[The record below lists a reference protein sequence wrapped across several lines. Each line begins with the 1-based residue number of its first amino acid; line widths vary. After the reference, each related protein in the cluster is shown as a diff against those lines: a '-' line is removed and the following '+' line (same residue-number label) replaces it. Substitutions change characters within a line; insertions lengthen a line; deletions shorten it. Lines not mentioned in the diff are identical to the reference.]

1 VKPVTSD
8 SELKKRAIILVWIGE
23 IWNVLEATVSIW
35 AAIIAGSVALLAFGL
50 DSIIELF
57 AGAVMIWRFWK
68 ERKDTEGKKEK
79 TALRLIGVTF
89 FLLAAFIVLQSI
101 ATLLG
106 YFEPP
111 RDSIVGVF
119 ITISSAV
126 LMTILFFPKTRIA
139 KRIGSRALR
148 AEAYQSLICD
158 LQDLVVLVGLG
169 LNIVFGWWWADPVMA
184 LALVPFLVKEG
195 LESFEDRD

>member
-1 VKPVTSD
+1 MVSD
-8 SELKKRAIILVWIGE
+8 SGLKKRALILVWIGE

-35 AAIIAGSVALLAFGL
+35 AALIASSVALLAFGL

-68 ERKDTEGKKEK
+68 EKEDPEGNKEK
-79 TALRLIGVTF
+79 TALKLVGVTF
-89 FLLAAFIVLQSI
+89 FLLAVFIIFQSV

-106 YFEPP
+106 YFAQPTE
-111 RDSIVGVF
+111 SIAGIF

-126 LMTILFFPKTRIA
+126 LMTILFFYKTRIA
-139 KRIGSRALR
+139 EQIGSRALR

-158 LQDLVVLVGLG
+158 LQDLVVLVGLALNG
-169 LNIVFGWWWADPVMA
+169 LFSWWWADPMMA
-184 LALVPFLVKEG
+184 LALVPFLIKEG
-195 LESFEDRD
+195 LESFEEN